1 VTVDLIHLAIDHVP
15 TAQRE
20 PASQVAYLTAAGW
33 KTTEI
38 AERLGITWRAVNELS
53 RLAGDG
59 IIAALHDEG
68 YSDVEVIRTLGVP
81 TARVTG

>member
-1 VTVDLIHLAIDHVP
+1 VTDLVALAMQHVA
-15 TAQRE
+15 TGRRE
-20 PASQVAYLTAAGW
+20 PASEVAYLTAAGW

-38 AERLGITWRAVNELS
+38 AARMGITWREVNDL
-53 RLAGDG
+53 RTAAGDG
-59 IIAALHDEG
+59 VIAALRDQG

>member
-1 VTVDLIHLAIDHVP
+1 MTDLVALAMLHVA
-15 TAQRE
+15 TARRE
-20 PASQVAYLTAAGW
+20 PASEVAYLTAAGW

-38 AERLGITWRAVNELS
+38 ADRMDITWREVNDLRRE
-53 RLAGDG
+53 AGDG
-59 IIAALHDEG
+59 VIAALRDQG